1 MKEFRLSTPLER
13 IASVSFVAVILAA
26 FGLLLYALRNQIGL
40 MIVCSLGVALISVLL
55 IVYVINVTKAACIVN
70 LEEKTMTVR
79 GVKEYTV
86 DLSEAVLLQT
96 IARKG
101 GQATIRVLIFSDAEE
116 KIIASIPTMFS
127 FKQGIQAE
135 PMAKEMAAV
144 LGIDFQQ
151 NVPEWQYDKE
161 KYKEHLKEEAEREK
175 KEAKERRKNRIC
187 LLFPDPGDRLIGGGV
202 SAEVLLQEHQDPEA

>member
-175 KEAKERRKNRIC
+175 KEAKERRKNRMAYRIKKYKK
-187 LLFPDPGDRLIGGGV
+187 
-202 SAEVLLQEHQDPEA
+202 

>member
-175 KEAKERRKNRIC
+175 KEAKERRKNRMAY
-187 LLFPDPGDRLIGGGV
+187 LIKKYKK
-202 SAEVLLQEHQDPEA
+202 

>member
-175 KEAKERRKNRIC
+175 KEAKERRKNRMAHRIKKYKK
-187 LLFPDPGDRLIGGGV
+187 
-202 SAEVLLQEHQDPEA
+202 

>member
-13 IASVSFVAVILAA
+13 IASVSFDAVILAA

-175 KEAKERRKNRIC
+175 KEAKERRKNRMAYRIKKYKK
-187 LLFPDPGDRLIGGGV
+187 
-202 SAEVLLQEHQDPEA
+202 

>member
-40 MIVCSLGVALISVLL
+40 MIVCSLGVALVSVLL

-175 KEAKERRKNRIC
+175 KEAKERRKNRMAYRIKKYKK
-187 LLFPDPGDRLIGGGV
+187 
-202 SAEVLLQEHQDPEA
+202 